1 MPWSNDK
8 LNSKIEQSRKKIKSF
23 LGIRPEASVFLCT
36 LNELITRVTSE
47 LLSGGTS
54 MEKIIVLE
62 NHIFPRLLG
71 KFFKTTKEIWLVE
84 GKGDIDSVAVHELLH
99 SVQTCSPK
107 RENICD
113 YLTYRITNDPT
124 IMDKTLLSEW
134 KEIERTYGLE
144 AIKARFLADGNCED
158 FK

>member
-23 LGIRPEASVFLCT
+23 LGIRPEASVFLGT
-36 LNELITRVTSE
+36 LNELITRVKNE

-54 MEKIIVLE
+54 KEKVVFLE
-62 NHIFPRLLG
+62 NHIFPLLLG
-71 KFFKTTKEIWLVE
+71 KYFKTTKEIWLVE
-84 GKGDIDSVAVHELLH
+84 GKKDFDSILVHELLH
-99 SVQTCSPK
+99 SVQNCSPK

-124 IMDKTLLSEW
+124 IMDKTLLLEW